1 MNSSYGKIYG
11 RPELG
16 REEVGGLKP
25 AALVW
30 ETITIFRVLRLIK
43 KVHLIRL
50 HATLHVCLIAF
61 AIGGFVTSFDL
72 HYATGLPHLRN
83 MHGLMGMI
91 TMIFFCMQK

>member
-30 ETITIFRVLRLIK
+30 ESKPLFGN
-43 KVHLIRL
+43 
-50 HATLHVCLIAF
+50 AT
-61 AIGGFVTSFDL
+61 
-72 HYATGLPHLRN
+72 N
-83 MHGLMGMI
+83 N
-91 TMIFFCMQK
+91 FFFF